1 MGAQQ
6 LSLIS
11 VVLHNTGPVTHNEAV
26 SAHARYNV

>member
-1 MGAQQ
+1 MGAQS

-11 VVLHNTGPVTHNEAV
+11 VVLHNTGPVTQNAAV